1 MISFRPMIA
10 ALALASSALLLAAC
24 GDAPDDPGPG
34 GVSNADARALDEAA
48 AKLDRADEDA
58 YRAQVDAPPDPLLQD
73 D

>member
-1 MISFRPMIA
+1 MSFLRNILA
-10 ALALASSALLLAAC
+10 STALASAALLVASC

-34 GVSNADARALDEAA
+34 GVSNADAQALDEAA
-48 AKLDRADEDA
+48 AKLDRADDDA